1 MRLLV
6 WASSFGHTI
15 GGGPVLGPLLCSALA
30 DRGHEVLVVT
40 DHRPPSLPAE
50 EKHGSVRVAR
60 FPIRR
65 ALSGDARLFV
75 SLRREIADLKKRF
88 HPELTFI
95 FSPGYSELFHHLTAQ
110 SAPAPLVVTLHDSFR
125 SKSFRP
131 DAIVGRDVR
140 AASWITACSE
150 HVLRNARRHVPTI
163 AERPSGL
170 GG

>member
-1 MRLLV
+1 
-6 WASSFGHTI
+6 
-15 GGGPVLGPLLCSALA
+15 LA

-131 DAIVGRDVR
+131 DAIVGRDLR